1 MRLLHAP
8 VHEGLMKALTDI
20 FAGFPADKVIQRQ
33 FKANKKWGSHDRRLF
48 AEGTY
53 EIVRWWRRLL
63 YVCDLEFPTEP
74 RRDVLVAVIEAW
86 AGLNDVTLGK
96 NVPRGRPTNVRAQ
109 WDDPGLPRAV
119 RHAVPDWLDAWGEA
133 QLGEAWE
140 PALAALNTQAPVYL
154 RANTLRTTAEKL
166 VRDLA
171 SENVAAELVE
181 GDCVRLAARPNV
193 FLTKAFKAG
202 HFEVQDWSSQQ
213 AAPATGCQPG
223 ERVVDAC
230 AGAGGKSL
238 HLAALMRNKGKIIAM
253 DVTEKKLVAL
263 RERASRDGA
272 SIIETRLIESTKVI
286 KRQAGTADRLLL
298 DVPCTGLGV
307 LRRNPDK
314 KWKLTLEEVERL
326 KQIQRDI
333 LFSYPQMLKAGG
345 TLVYATC
352 SIVPDE
358 NERQVEAF
366 LAASP
371 GFRLESQRLFMP
383 EAGGRDGF
391 FVATLTKSDPS

>member
-1 MRLLHAP
+1 MR
-8 VHEGLMKALTDI
+8 ALTDI

-33 FKANKKWGSHDRRLF
+33 LKANKKWGSHDRRLF

-63 YVCDLEFPTEP
+63 YVCDLEFPIEP

-119 RHAVPDWLDAWGEA
+119 RHAVPDWLDAWGEE
-133 QLGEAWE
+133 QLGEKWE

-171 SENVAAELVE
+171 QENVAAEMVE

-193 FLTKAFKAG
+193 FLSKAFKAG

-213 AAPATGCQPG
+213 AALATGCEPG

-314 KWKLTLEEVERL
+314 KWKLTSEEVVRL
-326 KQIQRDI
+326 KQIQKDI
-333 LFSYPQMLKAGG
+333 LTSYPQMLKAGG

-352 SIVPDE
+352 SIMPDE

-366 LAASP
+366 LAAVP
-371 GFRLESQRLFMP
+371 GFELESQRTYMP

-391 FVATLTKSDPS
+391 FVATLTKSVPS